1 MNSDPRPQT
10 PDPSFSHID
19 YEAAAEQLLAVLSE
33 RAATAG
39 VGGSPIGAADLC
51 LQVFGSQADHWSHET
66 RRRRIRDTA
75 KLARE
80 QLAAARVGAQVLA
93 NGQGYWIDTEPAT
106 IAHYAANRR
115 SQGLQDL
122 AAASQ
127 VKGNVAPAAGQSAL
141 FAEPEMQRRIRVD

>member
-1 MNSDPRPQT
+1 MTTDH
-10 PDPSFSHID
+10 SFGHID

-39 VGGSPIGAADLC
+39 VGGSPIAAAELC
-51 LQVFGSQADHWSHET
+51 VQVFGEQAGHWSHET

-80 QLAAARVGAQVLA
+80 QLAAAKAGAQVLA
-93 NGQGYWIDTEPAT
+93 NGQGYWIDTDPAT
-106 IAHYAANRR
+106 IAHYAAKRR

-122 AAASQ
+122 AIASQ

-141 FAEPEMQRRIRVD
+141 FGEPESQRRIRVD